1 MRKNNI
7 NIRCRNC
14 QSKNNFKN
22 LFSLGKLSF
31 TGKFPKQKKINI
43 PKAEIR
49 LVICSKCKLVQVS
62 KNFNLKYMYD
72 QNYGYR
78 TGINKTMTSHVKDI
92 VKEVYRN
99 LNILKKNDLVL
110 DIASN
115 DGTLLNFY
123 NNDVLKIGVDPLV
136 NKYKKFYNNVD
147 YKFSNFFSRNLI
159 KNTIKK
165 KIKVITALSVFYDL
179 KNPNNFLKDISEI
192 IEPNSGVFI
201 LEHTDLLSIIKQNLF
216 DTICHEHLAYYSAN
230 VIIAMVNNNN
240 LKVFDIKKN
249 NINGGSTRFYIA
261 HKFSTYKVKTNKI
274 NDLLKEEFRY
284 KLDQVN
290 TYKIFYNK
298 ILTLRDKLKKI
309 LLKIKNKNSIIH
321 GYGASTKG
329 NVLLQF
335 FNINNK
341 ILPMIADRNPLKN
354 NCYTPGTKIKIIS
367 EHTSRFLKPKYYL
380 VLPWHFKKEILSR
393 EKKIRSKGC
402 KFIFP
407 LPEVKIYS

>member
-1 MRKNNI
+1 MRKNII

-22 LFSLGKLSF
+22 LFSLGRLSF

-136 NKYKKFYNNVD
+136 NKYKIFYNN
-147 YKFSNFFSRNLI
+147 
-159 KNTIKK
+159 
-165 KIKVITALSVFYDL
+165 
-179 KNPNNFLKDISEI
+179 
-192 IEPNSGVFI
+192 
-201 LEHTDLLSIIKQNLF
+201 F
-216 DTICHEHLAYYSAN
+216 D
-230 VIIAMVNNNN
+230 
-240 LKVFDIKKN
+240 
-249 NINGGSTRFYIA
+249 
-261 HKFSTYKVKTNKI
+261 
-274 NDLLKEEFRY
+274 
-284 KLDQVN
+284 
-290 TYKIFYNK
+290 
-298 ILTLRDKLKKI
+298 
-309 LLKIKNKNSIIH
+309 
-321 GYGASTKG
+321 
-329 NVLLQF
+329 
-335 FNINNK
+335 
-341 ILPMIADRNPLKN
+341 
-354 NCYTPGTKIKIIS
+354 
-367 EHTSRFLKPKYYL
+367 
-380 VLPWHFKKEILSR
+380 
-393 EKKIRSKGC
+393 
-402 KFIFP
+402 
-407 LPEVKIYS
+407 